1 MSRLAMLDIDE
12 IRRLIPIF
20 SMHHG
25 SAAGCSNCAARR
37 SNCARSSCEPWNWP
51 PPLLEQQQDYVHVDV
66 PQHGAAVYVDR
77 DRMAQ
82 AVANLLTNA
91 AKYSN
96 RGTRIDVRGS
106 RVGDVVSLRV
116 EDGGFGQ

>member
-1 MSRLAMLDIDE
+1 MLELRREAVELCTVIVRAMELA
-12 IRRLIPIF
+12 
-20 SMHHG
+20 
-25 SAAGCSNCAARR
+25 A
-37 SNCARSSCEPWNWP
+37 
-51 PPLLEQQQDYVHVDV
+51 PLLEQQQDYVHVDV

-91 AKYSN
+91 AKFSN